1 MQKYLEV
8 QRSQRDTLD
17 PYYRNNEFMIKKIQA
32 TYDYDRTNA
41 EKVLEYMRVKRV
53 EFLWGSSVGLFAA
66 WKFGPIQKELE
77 HSHALFRKAWMRVPL
92 QLAAFL
98 VAYNIGTQ
106 LPARLFKKWQKKT
119 TVLTT
124 TPTQVS
130 TITSRASVSGK
141 PTPRLIQAK
150 RSGCSTT

>member
-1 MQKYLEV
+1 
-8 QRSQRDTLD
+8 
-17 PYYRNNEFMIKKIQA
+17 MIKKIQA

-106 LPARLFKKWQKKT
+106 LPARLFKKWQKNDGVNNDT
-119 TVLTT
+119 YTGEHDYVSRFRLWETDSEAHSGEEERMLDYLTT
-124 TPTQVS
+124 YSEDPMS
-130 TITSRASVSGK
+130 EPELRRHI
-141 PTPRLIQAK
+141 AK
-150 RSGCSTT
+150 QTL